1 MADRYDDIMR
11 HIDDLV
17 AEEHGLRER
26 ATEHL
31 GLTEAE
37 QHRLREVEV
46 QLDRYWDLLRQR
58 RARAQ
63 YGQNPDGARMRPAN
77 EVEGYQG

>member
-1 MADRYDDIMR
+1 MADRHDDIMR

-17 AEEHGLRER
+17 AEERGLRDR
-26 ATEHL
+26 STQHM

-37 QHRLREVEV
+37 QHRLHEVEV

-63 YGQNPDGARMRPAN
+63 YGQNPEGAHLRGAN
-77 EVEGYQG
+77 QVEGYQN